1 MKQQDAHGGHRGG
14 CDGEADFGTESDSAR
29 RELEEQDMRAAWF
42 ARADVERMINNGTM
56 TDAKSTAAYT
66 LLVLHEQ
73 TPHVSMVTVA
83 ASAATGVRRQRTGH
97 PAECYNNAT
106 AAHGCLSVP
115 KPTGDRGPCGQRRRG
130 AIDERWR
137 RASGA

>member
-1 MKQQDAHGGHRGG
+1 
-14 CDGEADFGTESDSAR
+14 
-29 RELEEQDMRAAWF
+29 MRAAWF

-106 AAHGCLSVP
+106 AAHGCLSGP
-115 KPTGDRGPCGQRRRG
+115 PEPTGDGSPCGQWRRG
-130 AIDERWR
+130 AIDERGR